1 MKAEILGIA
10 ELSKA
15 LRKYNQDTGKAFAA
29 GLGGAA
35 RQVLKDA
42 VDITPV
48 DTGALRASGDYFVQG
63 SGWNA
68 EAIVGFGF
76 PVRGYF
82 KGNRE
87 RIPAEYAVYQH
98 DEPYEVRFL
107 EIAAENNTDDINYL
121 AWQAIAS
128 V

>member
-15 LRKYNQDTGKAFAA
+15 MKKFNQEAGKAFAA
-29 GLGGAA
+29 ELPGIA
-35 RQVLKDA
+35 RMVLKDA

-87 RIPAEYAVYQH
+87 RIPSEYAVYQH

-107 EIAAENNTDDINYL
+107 EISAENNSDDANYL
-121 AWQAIAS
+121 VWQAIAS
-128 V
+128 L

>member
-1 MKAEILGIA
+1 MKAEILGIP
-10 ELSKA
+10 EL
-15 LRKYNQDTGKAFAA
+15 GKAFKKYNHEA
-29 GLGGAA
+29 GRAFASELPTFA
-35 RQVLKDA
+35 RMVLKDA

-107 EIAAENNTDDINYL
+107 EIAADNNTDDINYL

>member
-1 MKAEILGIA
+1 MKAELLGIK
-10 ELSKA
+10 ELEKGF
-15 LRKYNQDTGKAFAA
+15 RQYNRDAGREFADQ
-29 GLGGAA
+29 LPMVA
-35 RQVLKDA
+35 RMVLKDA

-82 KGNRE
+82 KGSRE

-107 EIAAENNTDDINYL
+107 EIAAENNADDINYL
-121 AWQAIAS
+121 VWQAIAS
-128 V
+128 I